1 VWSPTT
7 SPERIRSSES
17 SEAPARSAG
26 GLPRLEFRIERLRA
40 TLRFTY
46 AFHAREV
53 RFERESGG
61 NFVPAFPET
70 FSFHPDRHDP
80 AELYLRLE
88 DLWSNP
94 ARIAPEA
101 NRRDSEETMMR
112 LLAALPSYLSKI
124 VDRLDAQGPSAPLQ
138 RVCEDVAVFG
148 QLACR
153 FIADKGLDDHPR
165 LRIPR
170 FHLRKLVLR
179 ALLVLLQGRVQP
191 RFMDAYIAGDAAP
204 ELSSDDP
211 NGIGFFY
218 ALAAGDPD
226 LIDRR
231 LLGAAE
237 RAYFRWVE
245 DVCLDEKNRAFET
258 DLSPFD
264 DREIEVTRAVA
275 ANGRGP
281 VTRGA
286 DLSPFLRRPGNRDCR
301 RLLKKLETW
310 FLRQYDI
317 RHAAAVLH
325 HHDQLVAGRDDAEKV
340 LSLHTTRTYATALLL
355 LAFPSLCAIFAY
367 ERAPMLFDAV
377 ATAEVIVVSAVAF
390 WFLVYRFMWKKELTF
405 FHASVPRIGA
415 GIIVGYLPVFLID
428 EVWDLAEQSPF
439 YLLTVVG
446 LLGTTTLLFIY
457 VEVQRRIGDPQESF
471 RRARR
476 IFLLG
481 MVEAAGFGM
490 LVTSLLGPL
499 MAVRNWGTQAGAET
513 MELLR
518 TTSPPFVGELPR
530 IIGIEPFFVFPT
542 AVLLMSFLAFFIGV
556 FLQLLWEELPITEPL

>member
-1 VWSPTT
+1 
-7 SPERIRSSES
+7 
-17 SEAPARSAG
+17 
-26 GLPRLEFRIERLRA
+26 
-40 TLRFTY
+40 
-46 AFHAREV
+46 V
-53 RFERESGG
+53 RFERESGEG
-61 NFVPAFPET
+61 FARVFPET

-101 NRRDSEETMMR
+101 NRRDCEEAMTR
-112 LLAALPSYLSKI
+112 LLAALPCYLSGI
-124 VDRLDAQGPSAPLQ
+124 VDRLESGDSSAPLQ
-138 RVCEDVAVFG
+138 RACEDVAVFG
-148 QLACR
+148 QIACR
-153 FIADKGLDDHPR
+153 FIADKRLEDHPR

-179 ALLVLLQGRVQP
+179 ALLVILRERVQP
-191 RFMDAYIAGDAAP
+191 GFMERYVAGDVAP
-204 ELSSDDP
+204 DFSSDDP
-211 NGIGFFY
+211 NDIGFFY
-218 ALAAGDPD
+218 ALAGDDPD

-231 LLGAAE
+231 LAGAAE
-237 RAYFRWVE
+237 RAYFRWLE
-245 DVCLDEKNRAFET
+245 DICLDEENRAFET
-258 DLSPFD
+258 ELSPFD
-264 DREIEVTRAVA
+264 DREIEVMRAVA

-286 DLSPFLRRPGNRDCR
+286 DLAPFLRRPGNRDCQ

-325 HHDQLVAGRDDAEKV
+325 HHDHLVAGRDDAERV
-340 LSLHTTRTYATALLL
+340 LSLHTTRTYSIALLL
-355 LAFPSLCAIFAY
+355 LALPFLVAIFAY

-439 YLLTVVG
+439 YLAAVTG
-446 LLGTTTLLFIY
+446 LLGSTTLLFIY

-471 RRARR
+471 SRARR

-481 MVEAAGFGM
+481 VVEASGFGM

-499 MAVRNWGTQAGAET
+499 MAVRNWGAQEGAGT
-513 MELLR
+513 MEMLR
-518 TTSPPFVGELPR
+518 ASAPPFLGELPR
-530 IIGIEPFFVFPT
+530 IIGIDPFFAFPT

-556 FLQLLWEELPITEPL
+556 FLQLLWEDLPITEPL

>member
-1 VWSPTT
+1 
-7 SPERIRSSES
+7 
-17 SEAPARSAG
+17 
-26 GLPRLEFRIERLRA
+26 
-40 TLRFTY
+40 LRFTY

-53 RFERESGG
+53 RFERESGER
-61 NFVPAFPET
+61 FVRIFPET

-94 ARIAPEA
+94 ARIAPDA
-101 NRRDSEETMMR
+101 NRRDSEDAMMR
-112 LLAALPSYLSKI
+112 LLAALPCYLSGI
-124 VDRLDAQGPSAPLQ
+124 IDRLESGGPSAPLQ

-148 QLACR
+148 QIASR
-153 FIADKGLDDHPR
+153 FIADKGLEDHPR

-179 ALLVLLQGRVQP
+179 ALLAILPERVQP
-191 RFMDAYIAGDAAP
+191 QFMEGYVAGDLAP
-204 ELSSDDP
+204 DSSSEDP
-211 NGIGFFY
+211 NDIGFFY
-218 ALAAGDPD
+218 ALAEGDPG

-231 LLGAAE
+231 LMGAAE
-237 RAYFRWVE
+237 RAYFRWLE
-245 DVCLDEKNRAFET
+245 DVCLDEGNRAFET

-264 DREIEVTRAVA
+264 DREVEVMRAVA
-275 ANGRGP
+275 ASGRGP
-281 VTRGA
+281 LTRGA

-325 HHDQLVAGRDDAEKV
+325 HHDHLVAGRDDAEKV
-340 LSLHTTRTYATALLL
+340 LSLHTTRTYAVALLL
-355 LAFPSLCAIFAY
+355 LASPFLAAIFAY
-367 ERAPMLFDAV
+367 ERAPSLFDAA

-439 YLLTVVG
+439 YLAAVAG
-446 LLGTTTLLFIY
+446 LLGSTTLLFIY

-471 RRARR
+471 ARARR
-476 IFLLG
+476 LFLLG
-481 MVEAAGFGM
+481 VVEAAGFGM

-499 MAVRNWGTQAGAET
+499 MAVRNWGPEAAVGS

-518 TTSPPFVGELPR
+518 STEPAFLGELPR
-530 IIGIEPFFVFPT
+530 IVGIDPFFAFPT

-556 FLQLLWEELPITEPL
+556 FLQLLWEDLPITEPL

>member
-1 VWSPTT
+1 M
-7 SPERIRSSES
+7 
-17 SEAPARSAG
+17 
-26 GLPRLEFRIERLRA
+26 
-40 TLRFTY
+40 RFTY

-53 RFERESGG
+53 RFERESDGA
-61 NFVPAFPET
+61 FVGVFPEI
-70 FSFHPDRHDP
+70 FSFHSNRHDP

-94 ARIAPEA
+94 ARMAPEA
-101 NRRDSEETMMR
+101 NRRDAEEAMMR
-112 LLAALPSYLSKI
+112 LLAALPGYLCGI
-124 VDRLDAQGPSAPLQ
+124 VDRLEASGASAPLE

-165 LRIPR
+165 LAISR

-179 ALLVLLQGRVQP
+179 TLLVILRERVQP
-191 RFMDAYIAGDAAP
+191 QFIEAYVAGEAAP

-211 NGIGFFY
+211 NDIGFFY
-218 ALAAGDPD
+218 ALATGDPD

-237 RAYFRWVE
+237 RAYYRWLE
-245 DVCLDEKNRAFET
+245 DVCLDEENRAFET

-264 DREIEVTRAVA
+264 DREVEVMRAVA
-275 ANGRGP
+275 ASGRGP

-310 FLRQYDI
+310 FLRQYDV

-325 HHDQLVAGRDDAEKV
+325 HHDNLLAGRDDAERL
-340 LSLHTTRTYATALLL
+340 LSLHTTRTYAIALLL
-355 LAFPSLCAIFAY
+355 LALPFLGAIFAY
-367 ERAPMLFDAV
+367 QRAPRFFDAV
-377 ATAEVIVVSAVAF
+377 ASAEVVVVSAAAL
-390 WFLVYRFMWKKELTF
+390 WFLAYRFMWKKELTF
-405 FHASVPRIGA
+405 FHAAVPRIGA

-439 YLLTVVG
+439 YLATVAG
-446 LLGTTTLLFIY
+446 LLGSTTLLFIY

-471 RRARR
+471 ARARR
-476 IFLLG
+476 VFLLG
-481 MVEAAGFGM
+481 LVEAAGFGM
-490 LVTSLLGPL
+490 VVTSLLGPL
-499 MAVRNWGTQAGAET
+499 MVVRNWGPQMGAGS

-518 TTSPPFVGELPR
+518 SSAQPFLGELPR
-530 IIGIEPFFVFPT
+530 VIGIEPFLAFPT
-542 AVLLMSFLAFFIGV
+542 AVLLMSFLAFFIGT
-556 FLQLLWEELPITEPL
+556 FLQLLWEELPITETL